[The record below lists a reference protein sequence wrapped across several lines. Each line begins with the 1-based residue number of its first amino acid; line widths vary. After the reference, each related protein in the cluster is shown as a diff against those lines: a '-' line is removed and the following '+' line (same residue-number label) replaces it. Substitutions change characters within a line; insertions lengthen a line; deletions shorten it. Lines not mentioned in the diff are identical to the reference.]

1 MQRRA
6 LPKFLFP
13 DAFAT
18 DFTLA
23 NLPYGVFRHPS
34 GQARIGTALGD
45 RIIDLAEL
53 SRAGLLTGKAG
64 LTESTLNSF
73 MGAGRSIWSE
83 VRSDLQN
90 LLSDDGSKSLA
101 HSPDVLASAV
111 QPLEGTELLLP
122 AAIGDYTD
130 FYASEDHAS
139 NVGKIFRP
147 DGEPLLPN
155 WKHIPVGYH
164 GRASSVVVSGTGI
177 RRPSGQLKPP
187 GADKP
192 SFGPSKSFD
201 IELEMGAFIGPG
213 NALGDPVSLAEAED
227 HIFGLVLLN
236 DWSARDIQVWEYV
249 PLGPFLGKNFGT
261 TISPWVVPLEALE
274 PFRLSPPV
282 RRAGDPEALPYL
294 QHAST
299 DRPMFDVKLE
309 VLLRTPGMREPAL
322 VATSNLKYMYWSIS
336 QQVTHHTCGGCNLR
350 PGDLL
355 GTGTLSGPGG
365 RKETGSLLEMT
376 WRGQEKIVLPT
387 GEERAYLQDGDEV
400 VLRGYCEDAE
410 GNRLG
415 FGDCRG
421 HILPPR

>member
-1 MQRRA
+1 MPAVCKSSAVEVVNVIILSDLKIILFQIEKRHIRPLLLYSVFNDFSRHTDEVRWFRLKPCVDMQRRA

-164 GRASSVVVSGTGI
+164 GRASSVVVSGTGAWFESKWLCFFPV
-177 RRPSGQLKPP
+177 PS
-187 GADKP
+187 
-192 SFGPSKSFD
+192 
-201 IELEMGAFIGPG
+201 
-213 NALGDPVSLAEAED
+213 
-227 HIFGLVLLN
+227 
-236 DWSARDIQVWEYV
+236 
-249 PLGPFLGKNFGT
+249 
-261 TISPWVVPLEALE
+261 
-274 PFRLSPPV
+274 
-282 RRAGDPEALPYL
+282 
-294 QHAST
+294 
-299 DRPMFDVKLE
+299 
-309 VLLRTPGMREPAL
+309 
-322 VATSNLKYMYWSIS
+322 
-336 QQVTHHTCGGCNLR
+336 
-350 PGDLL
+350 
-355 GTGTLSGPGG
+355 
-365 RKETGSLLEMT
+365 
-376 WRGQEKIVLPT
+376 
-387 GEERAYLQDGDEV
+387 
-400 VLRGYCEDAE
+400 
-410 GNRLG
+410 
-415 FGDCRG
+415 
-421 HILPPR
+421 

>member
-1 MQRRA
+1 MKNDARNLYEGFMPAVCKSSAVKVVNVLILSDFKIIIFQIEKRHIRPLLLYSVFNDFSRHTDEGRWFRLKPCVDMQRRA

-294 QHAST
+294 
-299 DRPMFDVKLE
+299 PKFGL
-309 VLLRTPGMREPAL
+309 
-322 VATSNLKYMYWSIS
+322 
-336 QQVTHHTCGGCNLR
+336 
-350 PGDLL
+350 
-355 GTGTLSGPGG
+355 TLS
-365 RKETGSLLEMT
+365 
-376 WRGQEKIVLPT
+376 
-387 GEERAYLQDGDEV
+387 QDG
-400 VLRGYCEDAE
+400 VLSYLS
-410 GNRLG
+410 NST
-415 FGDCRG
+415 
-421 HILPPR
+421 I